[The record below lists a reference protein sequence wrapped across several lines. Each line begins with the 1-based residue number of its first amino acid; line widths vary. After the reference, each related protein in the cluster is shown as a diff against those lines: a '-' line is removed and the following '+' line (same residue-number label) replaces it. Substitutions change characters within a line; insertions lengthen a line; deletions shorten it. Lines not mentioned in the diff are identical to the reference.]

1 MATMGDNLYRT
12 DRIELA
18 FGDDIMAAWRE
29 HCSPEAYVES
39 VVAVAKCVLAE
50 AGYDPDRPAPLLCG
64 DTMHDEPRHLA
75 AQVLKYADRLLREI
89 KTGGDVMAVCRHAM
103 QLGESVE
110 RARHLEEWGP
120 AVLQKRRGAAANRK
134 NIAPHNSKLRAK
146 AIENWA
152 PWQEAY
158 RALRAA
164 GTSEGAARREI
175 GGRIAAQMGKGKEPP
190 DETTLRKW
198 LSG

>member
-1 MATMGDNLYRT
+1 MGDNLYRT

-18 FGDDIMAAWRE
+18 FGDDLMAAWRE
-29 HCSPEAYVES
+29 HCSVEAYVES
-39 VVAVAKCVLAE
+39 VVAVAKCGLAE
-50 AGYDPDRPAPLLCG
+50 AGHDPDRPAPLLCG
-64 DTMHDEPRHLA
+64 ETMHDEPRHLA

-89 KTGGDVMAVCRHAM
+89 KARGDVMAVCRHAM
-103 QLGESVE
+103 QLGQSVE
-110 RARHLEEWGP
+110 RAQHLEEWGP
-120 AVLQKRRGAAANRK
+120 AVLQKRRGDAANRK
-134 NIAPHNSKLRAK
+134 NIALHNAKLRAE
-146 AIENWA
+146 ANEYWA

-164 GTSEGAARREI
+164 GMSKGAARQQI
-175 GGRIAAQMGKGKEPP
+175 GGRIAEQMGQGEESP